1 MRIRK
6 YNDSDINEIVNLFY
20 ETVHSVNKRDYT
32 KKQLNAWALKSELED
47 KLKSWNKSFNT
58 NITYVVEIRSDI
70 VGFSDMTHSGYIDRL
85 YTHKDFQGKGIA
97 TMLLNKL
104 ESIAMSVGI
113 SEIYT
118 AASVTAKSFFEKN
131 GYGIIMQQN
140 VERNGVF
147 LSNFKMHK
155 SML

>member
-97 TMLLNKL
+97 TMLLKKL
-104 ESIAMSVGI
+104 ESIAVSVGI

>member
-104 ESIAMSVGI
+104 ESIAVSVGI

>member
-140 VERNGVF
+140 VEQNGVF